1 MTRGTE
7 RELYV
12 SHSVGPVVQNELIR
26 ESQLILAKEIV
37 NTIGGYKL
45 ECDGPIKITERVE
58 NCIERWGG
66 SCVCRV
72 SRKYCS
78 KRRHKQSIGDEIY
91 THDDFPTHAPFLSI
105 GISLSLYH
113 TQHHHRSFAQNL
125 SRSIPLTL
133 KRNERENK

>member
-105 GISLSLYH
+105 GISLTLPHTASSSFLCTKSLSQYSSH
-113 TQHHHRSFAQNL
+113 AQE
-125 SRSIPLTL
+125 
-133 KRNERENK
+133 KWERE